1 MWNSEADRL
10 AYLNYMATSMNVA
23 ISMEMLEI
31 NKLIYQSNEER
42 NKEIL
47 DLLKEIKDENKRRN
61 IEESI

>member
-31 NKLIYQSNEER
+31 NKLIYQSNEQR

-61 IEESI
+61 IEKSI

>member
-1 MWNSEADRL
+1 MFISEADRL

-31 NKLIYQSNEER
+31 NKLIYQSNEQR

-61 IEESI
+61 IRKSI